1 MIIYSGHDDNVASF
15 MMNFFPENYKCIADN
30 FKSNETPCFEEILF
44 TSNVLMEI
52 HEEENNFSVI
62 LSYNGKQVL
71 TFGVDDLIK
80 KLDQSDKENYKKFC
94 QISSTGYKHF
104 ILLLEILLLIITAI
118 LIGIIII

>member
-1 MIIYSGHDDNVASF
+1 LIIYSGHDDNVASF

-71 TFGVDDLIK
+71 TFGIDDLIK
-80 KLDQSDKENYKKFC
+80 KLD
-94 QISSTGYKHF
+94 
-104 ILLLEILLLIITAI
+104 
-118 LIGIIII
+118 